1 MKKKYVQV
9 GVGGRSYSYSEAIV
23 GTYKESAE
31 LLAICD
37 SNQGRMDVRNR
48 LFIDPD
54 PSRFPGRE
62 PVSAVKTYTDD
73 EFDKMLKEEN
83 PDTVIVT
90 SMDSTHDDY
99 ICRAMKAGCDVIT
112 EKPMTINAEKCQKI
126 LDTVK
131 STGKSLRVTF
141 NYRYSPVRSLV
152 KELLMKG
159 TIGTILSVDF
169 FWNLNTDHGADYFRR
184 WHRNKKNSGG
194 LLVHKATHHFDLVNW
209 WLNAVP
215 VEVYCQGHRRFYTP
229 EQAESYGL
237 TNRAERCA
245 GCPEREKCKF
255 FLDLK
260 KSSYHTE
267 LYLNQEK
274 YDGYFRDRCVFSSD
288 IDIEDTMNV
297 VVRYNT
303 DVLMSYALNAFTPWE
318 GYAISFNG
326 TKGRLE
332 HSCVESVYISGDGRV
347 QGELIKK
354 GTSVLV
360 HPHFG
365 EQYSVPIPEAKGGH
379 GGGDR
384 ILLSDLF
391 SPNPSPD
398 PLKRAA
404 GVAAGA
410 FSILTGVA
418 ANESIRTGK
427 PVKISDLVQDIPMPD
442 YPDSNL

>member
-1 MKKKYVQV
+1 MKKKYTQV
-9 GVGGRSYSYSEAIV
+9 GIGIRSYLYSEAIV
-23 GTYKESAE
+23 GTYKESAQ

-37 SNQGRMDVRNR
+37 SNPGRMDVRNK
-48 LFIDPD
+48 LFTDPD

-62 PVSAVKTYTDD
+62 PVPAVKTYTDD
-73 EFDKMLKEEN
+73 KFDKMLKEEN

-126 LDTVK
+126 LETVK
-131 STGKSLRVTF
+131 SSGKSLKVTF
-141 NYRYSPVRSLV
+141 NARYIPMRGIV
-152 KELLMKG
+152 KELLMKE
-159 TIGTILSVDF
+159 IVGTILSVDF
-169 FWNLNTDHGADYFRR
+169 CWNLNTSHGPDYFRR

-215 VEVYCQGHRRFYTP
+215 VEVYCQGHRKFYTP

-237 TNRAERCA
+237 TNRSNRCD
-245 GCPEREKCKF
+245 GCPESAKCKF
-255 FLDLK
+255 FLDM
-260 KSSYHTE
+260 KSSAVLKE
-267 LYLNQEK
+267 LYLDQEL
-274 YDGYFRDRCVFSSD
+274 YDGYVRDKCVFASES
-288 IDIEDTMNV
+288 DIEDSMNA
-297 VVRYNT
+297 VVRYDNG
-303 DVLMSYALNAFTPWE
+303 VLMSYAMNAFLPRG

-332 HSCVESVYISGDGRV
+332 NLYLENAGISGIDSGDKMS
-347 QGELIKK
+347 EEIA
-354 GTSVLV
+354 SILV
-360 HPHFG
+360 APHFG
-365 EQYSVPIPEAKGGH
+365 EPYNVPITLEYGSH
-379 GGGDR
+379 GGGDER
-384 ILLSDLF
+384 LLSDLF
-391 SPNPSPD
+391 SPNPPED

-410 FSILTGVA
+410 FSLLTGVA

-427 PVKISDLVQDIPMPD
+427 SIMISDLADLSLLEGQ
-442 YPDSNL
+442 